1 MLFLTGP
8 QPRSST
14 VNTTWT
20 TTTKVVL
27 SHLQPSHML
36 VFPKVILSMVK
47 PNLVTPKFVSDAGD
61 LDVPEITLNLPRT
74 GFGSQ
79 LPINFY
85 GSEIQSLP
93 HGINQQ
99 NQQNVSLAQLTVT
112 QPIFVWFDRIVDKS
126 KYYNSIKL

>member
-1 MLFLTGP
+1 LC
-8 QPRSST
+8 
-14 VNTTWT
+14 
-20 TTTKVVL
+20 
-27 SHLQPSHML
+27 H
-36 VFPKVILSMVK
+36 
-47 PNLVTPKFVSDAGD
+47 AGD
-61 LDVPEITLNLPRT
+61 LDVPEITLNLPGT

-112 QPIFVWFDRIVDKS
+112 PQPIFVWFDRIVDKS
-126 KYYNSIKL
+126 KYYTSVKL

>member
-1 MLFLTGP
+1 MT
-8 QPRSST
+8 
-14 VNTTWT
+14 
-20 TTTKVVL
+20 
-27 SHLQPSHML
+27 
-36 VFPKVILSMVK
+36 
-47 PNLVTPKFVSDAGD
+47 DAGD
-61 LDVPEITLNLPRT
+61 LDVPEITLNLPET

-85 GSEIQSLP
+85 DSEIQSLP

-112 QPIFVWFDRIVDKS
+112 QPIFVWFDRIVDKN